1 MDWRYVALCGITRSV
16 CLFHLYTINHA
27 TTRTP
32 DPLDFDRKCDGSLP
46 LEELLKPDPVLRKL
60 LEDIDRTK
68 VRVWGL
74 TNAYYTVR
82 FSPDIIYVLT

>member
-1 MDWRYVALCGITRSV
+1 MFRTCVVLHNFTV
-16 CLFHLYTINHA
+16 CDA
-27 TTRTP
+27 

-82 FSPDIIYVLT
+82 SLQTFAC